1 MSYNTKY
8 MRIYNKR
15 ARYEYELTPEKVEA
29 GVALRGIEARSLRE
43 GRGDLS
49 QSHVR
54 IMNGE
59 AFLINANIPATG
71 IEKYEPARIRKLLL
85 HRKELTALEG
95 KMKGKKLQLVP
106 IALYNRKRLV
116 KLELA
121 LGKPKRQFEKKE
133 SLKQADIK
141 RDLEREFKGNF

>member
-1 MSYNTKY
+1 

-29 GVALRGIEARSLRE
+29 GVALLGIEARSLRE

-49 QSHVR
+49 QAHVR

-71 IEKYEPARIRKLLL
+71 IEKYDPTRIRKLLL
-85 HRKELTALEG
+85 HRKELVALEG

>member
-1 MSYNTKY
+1 

-15 ARYEYELTPEKVEA
+15 ARYEYELTSEKVEA

-49 QSHVR
+49 QAHVR

-71 IEKYEPARIRKLLL
+71 IEKYEPTRIRKLLL

-106 IALYNRKRLV
+106 IALYNKRRLV

>member
-15 ARYEYELTPEKVEA
+15 ARYEYELTSEKVEA

-49 QSHVR
+49 QAHVR

-71 IEKYEPARIRKLLL
+71 IEKYDPTRIRKLLL
-85 HRKELTALEG
+85 HRKELVALEG

>member
-1 MSYNTKY
+1 
-8 MRIYNKR
+8 MRIFNKR
-15 ARYEYELTPEKVEA
+15 ARYEYELTSEKVEA
-29 GVALRGIEARSLRE
+29 GVALIGIEARSLRE

-49 QSHVR
+49 QAHVR

-71 IEKYEPARIRKLLL
+71 IEKYDATRIRKLLL
-85 HRKELTALEG
+85 HRNELIALEG

-106 IALYNRKRLV
+106 IVLYNKRRLV

-141 RDLEREFKGNF
+141 RDLEREFRGKDY